1 MDYVVSTETVAV
13 TVSYLSILGAL
24 AFSNAHFGEGSGPI
38 LLDDV
43 TCTGT
48 EQRLEDCPSNG
59 FCSNNC
65 IHSEDAGVQ
74 CMPMTK

>member
-1 MDYVVSTETVAV
+1 MDYVVSTEIVAL

-24 AFSNAHFGEGSGPI
+24 EFTNAHFGEGSGLI

-43 TCTGT
+43 ACTGT

-65 IHSEDAGVQ
+65 GHSEDAGVR